1 MSVKHLTQYDL
12 AKRWAMS
19 PRSLERWRWMGKGP
33 HFLKIGGK
41 CVYRLTDIEAY
52 EAERRRAS
60 TAETATA
67 RPRAGETATSA
78 R

>member
-1 MSVKHLTQYDL
+1 MSIKHLTQYDL

-41 CVYRLTDIEAY
+41 CVYALADIEAY
-52 EAERRRAS
+52 EAARRRAS

-67 RPRAGETATSA
+67 RAQAAEASA